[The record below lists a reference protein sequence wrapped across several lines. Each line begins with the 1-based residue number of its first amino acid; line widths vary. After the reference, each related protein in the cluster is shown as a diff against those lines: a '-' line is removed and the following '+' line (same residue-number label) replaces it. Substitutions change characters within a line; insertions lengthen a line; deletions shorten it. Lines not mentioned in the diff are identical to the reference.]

1 MLFFNLYET
10 FLQVIYNYTLPAQ
23 TGGMYWP
30 RFVSHLLI
38 ALAIGQLCTM
48 GILGLKGAYTQL
60 GLISPLPLLTLL
72 FTLYI
77 NATYLSTF
85 E

>member
-1 MLFFNLYET
+1 
-10 FLQVIYNYTLPAQ
+10 
-23 TGGMYWP
+23 MYWP

-38 ALAIGQLCTM
+38 ALVIGQFTAM
-48 GILGLKGAYTQL
+48 GMFGIKQAYTQL
-60 GLISPLPLLTLL
+60 GIASALPLITLV